1 MSRKDRS
8 SEEKTEKMKK
18 KMSEKDWEKFL
29 EQEYI
34 EEADRM
40 EQALRSDDSVEVP
53 ELTDEEIEASYAR
66 LVEKLKQDGIYRED
80 GETAGAEASGKI
92 RAFPADGAKEEKTAR
107 SFRAPVR
114 RAARIAGLVLV
125 CVLGVFAASMTSEAN
140 RKYFIESVRYL
151 TGNDARIIIKNDST
165 NDSVKEDEYAA
176 IAEIEEKLG
185 VEMPEFFY
193 IPKGFIYYDYE
204 VNPYADIGRIEYIFQ
219 KEVLSVFVMKNEN
232 FEASGTIGMHG
243 DKIEEIEME
252 ISGDLLKIRILQ
264 VQDEGDVKPAYV
276 AQWQIDETFYHVIG
290 KVDKSELER
299 MVKSMKF

>member
-1 MSRKDRS
+1 
-8 SEEKTEKMKK
+8 MKK

-80 GETAGAEASGKI
+80 GETAGAEAFGKI

-125 CVLGVFAASMTSEAN
+125 CALGVFAASMTSEAN

-151 TGNDARIIIKNDST
+151 VGDDTRVVIQNDET
-165 NDSVKEDEYAA
+165 NENVKSDEYDAVTK
-176 IAEIEEKLG
+176 IESELG

-193 IPKGFIYYDYE
+193 FPLGFKYYDYE
-204 VNPYADIGRIEYIFQ
+204 ITPYSNTAIIEYMCEGNII
-219 KEVLSVFVMKNEN
+219 SVYVVKNE
-232 FEASGTIGMHG
+232 EVGASESIGIHG
-243 DKIEEIEME
+243 KKVEEIEFEEFEEMFKVYLFE
-252 ISGDLLKIRILQ
+252 IQDETDVLPTYTAQWNMNGTFYQISGKIEKEE
-264 VQDEGDVKPAYV
+264 VVK
-276 AQWQIDETFYHVIG
+276 
-290 KVDKSELER
+290 
-299 MVKSMKF
+299 MVRNMKF

>member
-1 MSRKDRS
+1 
-8 SEEKTEKMKK
+8 MKK

-40 EQALRSDDSVEVP
+40 EQALRSDDSLEVP

-80 GETAGAEASGKI
+80 DEAAGAEASGKI

-114 RAARIAGLVLV
+114 RTARIAGLVLV
-125 CVLGVFAASMTSEAN
+125 CALGVFAASMTSEAN

-151 TGNDARIIIKNDST
+151 VGDDTRVVIQNDET
-165 NDSVKEDEYAA
+165 NENVKSDEYDAVTK
-176 IAEIEEKLG
+176 IESELG

-193 IPKGFIYYDYE
+193 FPLGFKYYDYE
-204 VNPYADIGRIEYIFQ
+204 ITPYANIAKMEYICDGSI
-219 KEVLSVFVMKNEN
+219 LSVYVVKNEGVG
-232 FEASGTIGMHG
+232 ASDSIALHG
-243 DKIEEIEME
+243 EKIAEIEVQVLDE
-252 ISGDLLKIRILQ
+252 SLTVQILRVEDVGDIR
-264 VQDEGDVKPAYV
+264 PAYA
-276 AQWQIDETFYHVIG
+276 AQWNTDGVFYQVFGKLEEDEMI
-290 KVDKSELER
+290 K
-299 MVKSMKF
+299 MVENMKF